1 MTQFIV
7 KSRVKYNGKMY
18 APGCVVEVGEKDVA
32 EFKAHGWEIVK
43 GKKQEG
49 NDNEGK
55 GEQDLNKLT
64 VAQLT
69 ALCEEKG
76 IEIPEKAKKAD
87 LIALLQA

>member
-1 MTQFIV
+1 MTKFIV
-7 KSRVKYNGKMY
+7 KGQVKYNGKLY
-18 APGCVVEVGEKDVA
+18 APGCVVEVDEKDVA
-32 EFKAHGWEIVK
+32 EFKAHGWEIV
-43 GKKQEG
+43 GEEG
-49 NDNEGK
+49 QNGNEGE
-55 GEQDLNKLT
+55 GEKDLNKLT

>member
-18 APGCVVEVGEKDVA
+18 APGCVVEVDEKDVA
-32 EFKAHGWEIVK
+32 EFKAHGWEIV
-43 GKKQEG
+43 GDEQEG
-49 NDNEGK
+49 NDG
-55 GEQDLNKLT
+55 GQGQDLNKLT

>member
-1 MTQFIV
+1 MAQFIV
-7 KSRVKYNGKMY
+7 KGRVKYNGKMY
-18 APGCVVEVGEKDVA
+18 APGAVIEVAEKDVA
-32 EFKAHGWEIVK
+32 EFKANGWEIVK

-69 ALCEEKG
+69 ELCKQKA
-76 IEIPEKAKKAD
+76 IEVPEKAKKAD